1 MMTKTDLPGGFEQ
14 LVMLAVTR
22 LGNNAYG
29 MTVRAEL
36 EARTGRKVSLGAV
49 YATLDRLD
57 VKGYVASRQSA
68 GGAEREGRA
77 RRFFRLT
84 APGVRALNE
93 GIAALDR
100 MREGFAPVPRPTRAT
115 T

>member
-1 MMTKTDLPGGFEQ
+1 MKQDLPGGFEQ

-22 LGNNAYG
+22 LGDMAYG
-29 MTVRAEL
+29 MTVRSEL
-36 EARTGRKVSLGAV
+36 EERTGRKVSLGAV
-49 YATLDRLD
+49 YSTLDRLEA
-57 VKGYVASRQSA
+57 KGYVSSKQSA

-77 RRFFRLT
+77 KRFFRLT

-100 MREGFAPVPRPTRAT
+100 MREGVAAAPRPARAT
-115 T
+115 

>member
-1 MMTKTDLPGGFEQ
+1 MTKPDLTGGFEQ

-29 MTVRAEL
+29 MTVRGEI
-36 EARTGRKVSLGAV
+36 EERTGRKVSLGAV
-49 YATLDRLD
+49 YSTLDRLEA
-57 VKGYVASRQSA
+57 KGYVTSRQA
-68 GGAEREGRA
+68 TGGPERGGRA
-77 RRFFRLT
+77 RRFFRTT

-100 MREGFAPVPRPTRAT
+100 MREGVAAVPRPARAT
-115 T
+115 